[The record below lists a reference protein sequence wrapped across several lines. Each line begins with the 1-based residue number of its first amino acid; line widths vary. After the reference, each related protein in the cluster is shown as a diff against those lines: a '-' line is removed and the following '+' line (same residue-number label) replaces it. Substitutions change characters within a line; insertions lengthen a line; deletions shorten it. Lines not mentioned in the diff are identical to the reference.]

1 MKNSLFKV
9 ALNSIILFFCFAGMF
24 TCISLDALKR
34 QFPLDQPEAV
44 IFTLTQNTEGSER
57 FVYAILEESLVIA
70 IDNEKQSLFIAF
82 IFSLILLLLFRL
94 KKKTNFRDFTHQFI
108 KFFCIFF
115 IILNGCFFIFSAINI
130 PFYTYAKK
138 YYTYF
143 SELPQKNTLY
153 SKEYI
158 HPDSIRITFNKK
170 NNLLFLMLESMES
183 NFQEV
188 IFNTKKEN
196 LIPEISEYIK
206 NNISFFPGGITIK
219 GTGWTIGEVVA
230 KNCAV
235 PLIGLINNMKSKKSF
250 LPKAPCLMNILQEN
264 GYSFYL
270 IQGSSI
276 KFASMDNFLKSH
288 KVDRSHIYDISN
300 FQKYLTHDS
309 IFFDMIP
316 DYNLYNETKKIISK
330 ISSDSSKP
338 WAIQI
343 FTMDTHGPYGRFDSN
358 CIDIPLPENIESQYP
373 NVLRCASKL
382 LDNFLKWAKEQP
394 WYKNTT
400 IVVMGDHPAMIDK
413 DLLGFSQNRENRLW
427 LNFFINST
435 ITPSQKQRTFTSLDM
450 LPTVLEAMGVQ
461 IEGHALG
468 LGRSLF
474 SNEKTL
480 IEKYGKDSLNTL
492 INKRSIEYE
501 SFWN

>member
-1 MKNSLFKV
+1 MKKPLFKLAFSLTV
-9 ALNSIILFFCFAGMF
+9 LFFCFAGIF
-24 TCISLDALKR
+24 ICISLDALKR
-34 QFPLDQPEAV
+34 QFPLDKPEAV

-94 KKKTNFRDFTHQFI
+94 KKKTNLKDYSRHFI
-108 KFFCIFF
+108 KFFCIFLLIF
-115 IILNGCFFIFSAINI
+115 NGCFFIFSAINI
-130 PFYTYAKK
+130 PIATYAKN
-138 YYTYF
+138 YYTYL
-143 SELPQKNTLY
+143 SESPQKNTLY

-158 HPDSIRITFNKK
+158 HPDSIHITFNKK
-170 NNLLFLMLESMES
+170 NNLLFLMLESMEA

-188 IFNTKKEN
+188 IFNSKKEN
-196 LIPEISEYIK
+196 LIPEISEYME
-206 NNISFFPGGITIK
+206 NNISFLPGGVTVK

-230 KNCAV
+230 KNCAI
-235 PLIGLINNMKSKKSF
+235 PLIGLINNMNSVKTF

-264 GYSFYL
+264 GYSFYH

-276 KFASMDNFLKSH
+276 KFASMDIFLKSH
-288 KVDRSHIYDISN
+288 KVDSSHIYDISN
-300 FQKYLTHDS
+300 FQDYQTHDS
-309 IFFDMIP
+309 IFFNTIP
-316 DYNLYNETKKIISK
+316 DYNLYNESKNIISK
-330 ISSDSSKP
+330 ISSDTSKP
-338 WAIQI
+338 WAIQL

-358 CIDIPLPENIESQYP
+358 CVDVPHPKDIKSQYP
-373 NVLRCASKL
+373 NVLKCASKQ
-382 LDNFLKWAKEQP
+382 LDNFLKWAKAQP
-394 WYKNTT
+394 WYESTT

-413 DLLGFSQNRENRLW
+413 DLLVFSKNQKNRLW

-435 ITPSQKQRTFTSLDM
+435 LTPPQKQRNFSSLDM
-450 LPTVLEAMGVQ
+450 FPTVLEAMGAQ

-492 INKRSIEYE
+492 IKKRSIEYE
-501 SFWN
+501 AFWN

>member
-1 MKNSLFKV
+1 MKNPLFKL
-9 ALNSIILFFCFAGMF
+9 ALSLIILIFFFAGMF

-57 FVYAILEESLVIA
+57 FVYAILEESLFIA

-82 IFSLILLLLFRL
+82 IFSLILSLLFRL
-94 KKKTNFRDFTHQFI
+94 KKKTNFRNYSHHVI
-108 KFFCIFF
+108 KFFCIFL

-130 PFYTYAKK
+130 PITTYATN
-138 YYTYF
+138 YYTYL
-143 SELPQKNTLY
+143 SESPQKNTLY
-153 SKEYI
+153 SKDYI
-158 HPDSIRITFNKK
+158 HPDSVHITFKKK

-183 NFQEV
+183 DFQEV
-188 IFNTKKEN
+188 TFNTEKEN
-196 LIPEISEYIK
+196 LIPEISQYME
-206 NNISFFPGGITIK
+206 NNISFLPGGITIK

-235 PLIGLINNMKSKKSF
+235 PLIGLTNNMSGIKNF

-288 KVDRSHIYDISN
+288 KVESNHIYDISN
-300 FQKYLTHDS
+300 FQDYLTHDS
-309 IFFDMIP
+309 IFFNIIS
-316 DYNLYNETKKIISK
+316 DYHLYNESKNIISK
-330 ISSDSSKP
+330 ISSDTSKP
-338 WAIQI
+338 WAIQL

-358 CIDIPLPENIESQYP
+358 CVDVPFSKDIKIQYP

-413 DLLGFSQNRENRLW
+413 DLLFFSKDPKNRLW

-435 ITPSQKQRTFTSLDM
+435 LIPSQKQRAFTSLDM
-450 LPTVLEAMGVQ
+450 LPTVLEAMGAQ

-480 IEKYGKDSLNTL
+480 IEKYGKDSLNKQ
-492 INKRSIEYE
+492 IKKRSIEYE
-501 SFWN
+501 AFWN

>member
-1 MKNSLFKV
+1 MKNPLFKL
-9 ALNSIILFFCFAGMF
+9 ALSLIVLFFCFAGMF
-24 TCISLDALKR
+24 ICISLDALKR

-44 IFTLTQNTEGSER
+44 IFTLTQNTEGSEK

-108 KFFCIFF
+108 KFFCIFL

-130 PFYTYAKK
+130 PIATYAKK
-138 YYTYF
+138 YYTYL
-143 SELPQKNTLY
+143 SESPQKNTLY
-153 SKEYI
+153 SKDYI
-158 HPDSIRITFNKK
+158 HPDSIHITFNKK

-183 NFQEV
+183 DFQEA
-188 IFNTKKEN
+188 IINTKKEN
-196 LIPEISEYIK
+196 LIPEISKYME

-230 KNCAV
+230 KNCAI
-235 PLIGLINNMKSKKSF
+235 PLIGLINNMNDIKNF
-250 LPKAPCLMNILQEN
+250 LPKAPCLMNVLQNN
-264 GYSFYL
+264 GYAFYL
-270 IQGSSI
+270 IQGSTI
-276 KFASMDNFLKSH
+276 KFAAMENFLISH
-288 KVDRSHIYDISN
+288 KVNKNHIYDISH
-300 FQKYLTHDS
+300 FQNHQTHDS
-309 IFFDMIP
+309 IFFDIIP
-316 DYNLYNETKKIISK
+316 DYILYNESKKIISK
-330 ISSDSSKP
+330 ISSNTSKP

-343 FTMDTHGPYGRFDSN
+343 LTMDTHGPYGRFDSN
-358 CIDIPLPENIESQYP
+358 CVDVPYPKDIRYQYP
-373 NVLRCASKL
+373 NVLKCASKQ

-394 WYKNTT
+394 WYENTT

-413 DLLGFSQNRENRLW
+413 DLLGFSKERKDRLW
-427 LNFFINST
+427 LNLFINST
-435 ITPSQKQRTFTSLDM
+435 LTPSQRQRTFTSLDM
-450 LPTVLEAMGVQ
+450 FPTVLEAMGAQ